1 MENYVFVRNLGSGHF
16 GETRLYCNKLTG
28 GMEAIKFIKRGENI
42 TKNVLGEVIN
52 LMKLDHP
59 NVIGFNHVFITRDHF
74 CISMEYANCGDLYN
88 TVSKEGSLEEDDA
101 NYYFTQLIKGVEY
114 CHENNIIHRDIKL
127 ENVLINSSDDGVSVK
142 LCDFGFSESVEGIHK
157 SIVGTPAYIAPEIL
171 EKNADGYD
179 GKKSDV
185 WACGIMLYVMVY
197 GCYPFEDPSDPTNI
211 MKTLRNVI
219 LGDYHFPPHMRVSHQ
234 LRDTIEQIK
243 NHPWFKD
250 QPYDDPM
257 SGNNAKSTHVSH
269 YSQTPD
275 EVHKIFE
282 LAQSVYTEEE
292 EDFTIGTSISE
303 VEQKLTDLII
313 TPPEI
318 QKMCMPRTVCNE
330 ISVL

>member
-1 MENYVFVRNLGSGHF
+1 MIRA
-16 GETRLYCNKLTG
+16 K
-28 GMEAIKFIKRGENI
+28 
-42 TKNVLGEVIN
+42 
-52 LMKLDHP
+52 
-59 NVIGFNHVFITRDHF
+59 
-74 CISMEYANCGDLYN
+74 
-88 TVSKEGSLEEDDA
+88 DA
-101 NYYFTQLIKGVEY
+101 A
-114 CHENNIIHRDIKL
+114 
-127 ENVLINSSDDGVSVK
+127 SVA
-142 LCDFGFSESVEGIHK
+142 S
-157 SIVGTPAYIAPEIL
+157 
-171 EKNADGYD
+171 
-179 GKKSDV
+179 KKSDV

-234 LRDTIEQIK
+234 LRDLISRMLDNMPERRYTIEQIK

-318 QKMCMPRTVCNE
+318 QKMWYAKDCVQ
-330 ISVL
+330 